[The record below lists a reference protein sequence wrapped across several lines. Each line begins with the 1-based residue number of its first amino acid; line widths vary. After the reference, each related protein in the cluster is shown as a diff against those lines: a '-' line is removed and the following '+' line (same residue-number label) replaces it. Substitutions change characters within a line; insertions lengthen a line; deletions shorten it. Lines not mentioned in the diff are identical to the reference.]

1 MAHQP
6 EPDTEVQRLLRPLS
20 TKWVQAVCGVSREA
34 VSTWRSGAS
43 EPRPDRW
50 EALVAAVRATLP
62 DTQKTT
68 PAGAGAAETLLQMWT
83 GPDAPP
89 WAETQVDRIIKAVES
104 LRGEATEEAARQAVH
119 AAGSELRKQIH
130 DELARAGVGS
140 SRNTRAEPTEQQP

>member
-1 MAHQP
+1 MT
-6 EPDTEVQRLLRPLS
+6 DYLRIF
-20 TKWVQAVCGVSREA
+20 EA
-34 VSTWRSGAS
+34 KALAEELTRSGHSVS
-43 EPRPDRW
+43 ERTAQRW
-50 EALVAAVRATLP
+50 KAGATHPKPQDIRAIRELVGATLP

-140 SRNTRAEPTEQQP
+140 SRSTRAKPTEPQP